1 MWSISNTIALSGG
14 ENRMTEPAAKPV
26 YRVPMVERTGMRRLE
41 EGRGHSKLL
50 MPLEGNANHVDVMY
64 LGAFCILAEAA
75 AAGPGISILDTARY
89 FPIVKD
95 IAVDFHRMAAS
106 DVTGEFTLSQEQ
118 IAGLLADLERK
129 GSAGYTA
136 EVPMHDADG
145 TLVATGRVTI
155 KLLSHDWGGRG

>member
-1 MWSISNTIALSGG
+1 MPSDHANPEGP
-14 ENRMTEPAAKPV
+14 R
-26 YRVPMVERTGMRRLE
+26 YRVSMVERTGMRRIE
-41 EGRGHSKLL
+41 ERRGYSKLL

-75 AAGPGISILDTARY
+75 AAGPGISVLDTERF

-106 DVTGEFTLSQEQ
+106 DVTGEFALSDEQ
-118 IAGLLADLERK
+118 IDWLLADLERN

-136 EVPMHDADG
+136 EVPMHDAVG
-145 TLVATGRVTI
+145 ALVATGRVTI
-155 KLLSHDWGGRG
+155 KLLSHGWTKPA